1 MDICRE
7 KQVIE
12 RVNGMPNPKSVYRSL
27 KSSLQLWRD
36 VIRRKIGILLFD
48 TTKTSV
54 TPQKIDRIVLV
65 RWDAKLGDAI
75 VSSWF
80 FREIKKAHPKIRIE
94 VITTPG
100 MAWLFRDH
108 FGADKIYESKKRP
121 SFADLHRLCREIAQ
135 PDLLIHF
142 NPYLKLK
149 DLFFLSCS
157 KAPLIA
163 GLDDEI
169 SLINLKY
176 GKITKEVHFSQKF
189 RPLAAFCNVDDIDT
203 GYIIPKLPECEERVE
218 SEWPLNSKVIAIN
231 PYGSGKSRR
240 LNVDS
245 IRRILDFLAGSY
257 PDVKFCLLHSPE
269 FKTEVAQLCIEYPDS
284 VFYVASSTHI
294 GDTIAQIRRSNAVIS
309 VDTSTVHIANG
320 LQKPVFGLYNPSPE
334 NFKAWGPINTSDHA
348 IFAAHSHP
356 LNINLVDWEQFENEF
371 SEWIKNFS

>member
-1 MDICRE
+1 MLDL
-7 KQVIE
+7 KA
-12 RVNGMPNPKSVYRSL
+12 GYKSI

-36 VIRRKIGILLFD
+36 VRRRKIGIMLFD
-48 TTKTSV
+48 TAKTSL
-54 TPQKIDRIVLV
+54 TPRKINRIVMV

-80 FREIKKAHPKIRIE
+80 FREIKKAHPETKIE

-108 FGADKIYESKKRP
+108 FGADKIYKSKKRP
-121 SFADLHRLCREIAQ
+121 SLTDLHRLCHEIGQ

-157 KAPLIA
+157 NAPLIA

-176 GKITKEVHFSQKF
+176 GKITEEVHFSQKF
-189 RPLAAFCNVDDIDT
+189 RPLATFCNVDDIDT
-203 GYIIPKLPECEERVE
+203 DYIIPKLPECEERVE
-218 SEWPLNSKVIAIN
+218 AKWPVGSRVIAIN

-245 IRRILDFLAGSY
+245 IRRILDFLTRSY

-269 FKTEVAQLCIEYPDS
+269 FKAEVAQLCNES
-284 VFYVASSTHI
+284 EFHFLCSFEHTH
-294 GDTIAQIRRSNAVIS
+294 R
-309 VDTSTVHIANG
+309 
-320 LQKPVFGLYNPSPE
+320 
-334 NFKAWGPINTSDHA
+334 
-348 IFAAHSHP
+348 
-356 LNINLVDWEQFENEF
+356 
-371 SEWIKNFS
+371 